1 MQAPN
6 YALPRTLAAPARA
19 ALWRLIMDAADLR
32 IALVSGNYN
41 YVRDGAN
48 QSLNRLVGYLLRRGA
63 HVRVYAPT
71 VENPA
76 FEPTGDLVSLPSI
89 PIPGRGEYR
98 FPLGL
103 PRRVRRDLEQ
113 FAPNI
118 VHIASPDVASHRA
131 VTWARRRNIPVIA
144 SVHTRFETY
153 LEYYHLQMFEPYM
166 RAGLRRLYRRCDAL
180 IAPAQSTVA
189 VLEAQR
195 MNDEIHIWSRGV
207 DHEQFNPERRDM
219 EWRRSLDISD
229 DEFLVAFLG
238 RIVIEKGLDVFA
250 DVIRR
255 LKQTTPNARVLV
267 IGKGPAQG
275 WFEQQLPEDAVFIGQ
290 VTGNELARAVASSD
304 VLLNPSVTEA
314 FGNVTLEA
322 MACGLPVVATA
333 ATGTNSLVEHGE
345 NGFLSPPGDNQ
356 GLADSLARYAADPDL
371 AASHGQEGLRRARTR
386 DWDRINSAVVDVYRR
401 AIDRRAGA

>member
-1 MQAPN
+1 
-6 YALPRTLAAPARA
+6 
-19 ALWRLIMDAADLR
+19 MDASDLR
-32 IALVSGNYN
+32 IALISGNYN

-48 QSLNRLVGYLLRRGA
+48 QSLNRLVGYLLRQGA
-63 HVRVYAPT
+63 KVRVYAPT

-76 FEPTGDLVSLPSI
+76 FEPTGDLVSLPSV

-103 PRRVRRDLEQ
+103 PRKVRKDLEE
-113 FAPNI
+113 FAPNV
-118 VHIASPDVASHRA
+118 VHIASPDISSHRA
-131 VTWARRRNIPVIA
+131 VTWARKRGIPAIA

-166 RAGLRRLYRRCDAL
+166 RAALRRLYRRCDAL

-207 DHEQFNPERRDM
+207 DREQFNPERRDM
-219 EWRRSLDISD
+219 EWRRSLGIRDE
-229 DEFLVAFLG
+229 EFLVAFLG

-250 DVIRR
+250 DVIAR
-255 LKQTTPNARVLV
+255 LKKTTPDARVLV
-267 IGKGPAQG
+267 IGKGPAKP
-275 WFEQQLPEDAVFIGQ
+275 WFEQHLPDDAVFIGQ
-290 VTGNELARAVASSD
+290 VTGAELARAVASSD

-333 ATGTNSLVEHGE
+333 ATGTNSLVENGE
-345 NGFLSPPGDNQ
+345 NGFLSSPGDNQ
-356 GLADSLARYAADPDL
+356 GLADSLARYAADPEL
-371 AASHGQEGLRRARTR
+371 AARHGQEGLRRARTR
-386 DWDRINSAVVDVYRR
+386 DWDRINSAVVDVYCRVIERR
-401 AIDRRAGA
+401 RSQD